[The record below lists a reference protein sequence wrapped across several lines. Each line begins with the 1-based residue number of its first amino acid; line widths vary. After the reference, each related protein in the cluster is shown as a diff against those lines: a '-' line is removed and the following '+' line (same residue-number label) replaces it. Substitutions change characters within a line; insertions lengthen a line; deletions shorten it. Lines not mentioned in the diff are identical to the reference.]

1 MVRRFKS
8 NNHRR
13 LALKRAHRKIN
24 LRRQFFHNR
33 EFFSQPCQSDQE
45 AETAQTESTQSKN

>member
-33 EFFSQPCQSDQE
+33 EFFSQSAQS
-45 AETAQTESTQSKN
+45 AEELSSEQDKSTDN